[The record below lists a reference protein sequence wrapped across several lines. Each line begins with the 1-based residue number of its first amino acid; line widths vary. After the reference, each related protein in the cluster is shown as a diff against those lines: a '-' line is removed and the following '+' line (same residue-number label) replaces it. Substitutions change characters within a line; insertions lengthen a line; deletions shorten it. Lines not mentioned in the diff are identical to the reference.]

1 MNLTTERHEDVLSV
15 GVNGR
20 IGVSNAVTFEEAVRN
35 AFEDTDRAVIV
46 DLCKLTYIG
55 GSGLR
60 AVLMAAKF
68 ANARGAGMALCGPSE
83 QVLEV
88 ISISGFD
95 RIVPVRDTPAE
106 ARAAL
111 GV

>member
-20 IGVSNAVTFEEAVRN
+20 VGVSNAAAFEEAVRN
-35 AFEDTDRAVIV
+35 AIEDTDRAVIL
-46 DLCKLTYIG
+46 DLRKLVYIG
-55 GSGLR
+55 SSGLR
-60 AVLMAAKF
+60 AILMAAKF
-68 ANARGAGMALCGPSE
+68 ANARGAGLALCGPSE

-88 ISISGFD
+88 ITISGFD
-95 RIVPVRDTPAE
+95 RIVPVRGTPAD